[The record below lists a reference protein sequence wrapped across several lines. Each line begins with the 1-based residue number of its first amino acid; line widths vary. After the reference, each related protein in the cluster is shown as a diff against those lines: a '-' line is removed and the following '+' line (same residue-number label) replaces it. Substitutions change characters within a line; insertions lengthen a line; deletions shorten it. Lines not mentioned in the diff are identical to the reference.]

1 MGDSSAVSDA
11 LAFANAIDDQG
22 ELPYA
27 ARRQLLDQLLTQHL
41 PNQHARV
48 AFRGQLGLSCARR
61 SWSVW
66 EATFP
71 EETGPMAAA
80 ESAVAQA
87 IADQTDKA
95 RERDVLG
102 ELKADLDERLLLGE
116 AFFAAVYAGFSC
128 WATVR
133 DVLAPEATTLPPA
146 ESELQLPPEDWD
158 PCFFSSLALAG
169 GATWDGLG
177 DPQIRGAFWRWY
189 LEEAVPNALEKAR
202 QRPSEEPP

>member
-1 MGDSSAVSDA
+1 
-11 LAFANAIDDQG
+11 
-22 ELPYA
+22 
-27 ARRQLLDQLLTQHL
+27 
-41 PNQHARV
+41 
-48 AFRGQLGLSCARR
+48 
-61 SWSVW
+61 
-66 EATFP
+66 
-71 EETGPMAAA
+71 
-80 ESAVAQA
+80 
-87 IADQTDKA
+87 
-95 RERDVLG
+95 
-102 ELKADLDERLLLGE
+102 
-116 AFFAAVYAGFSC
+116 
-128 WATVR
+128 VR